1 MPQAIE
7 SNLFLY
13 DDDFYLGF
21 QEKDVIE
28 IEKQLNIAFTNNNEQ
43 FVDNRLSIY
52 IGKCGSKSILFASKH
67 KGDSKTRHYL
77 QEYTNQTIFKGHIF
91 SLHIR

>member
-28 IEKQLNIAFTNNNEQ
+28 IEKQLNIAFTENNE
-43 FVDNRLSIY
+43 
-52 IGKCGSKSILFASKH
+52 
-67 KGDSKTRHYL
+67 
-77 QEYTNQTIFKGHIF
+77 
-91 SLHIR
+91 